1 MGKKKISNTQP
12 SCDFCFSKHGLEDL
26 ESLYPTLIKVAGC
39 NELPLLDLSSIQ
51 MDLEQILASVV
62 ERVIC
67 LKAESKGK
75 GLPVNIIS
83 SLKYQK
89 GSCEPESNQQCLS
102 KSSLVVKA
110 NPDKP
115 LTLIISQRSGPCPNS
130 QSILPV
136 ISSGFSKAKPS
147 VSAFGL
153 RRSSRSSVEE
163 APEANSPTSDK
174 NQLSASY
181 AIPNKFWELMEPY
194 CAEITEANVSYLES
208 LIRSYQHLE
217 SIYFHLP
224 VLKQSESCKNE
235 TSEAPACKRLR
246 RGSSQIFQQATTDES
261 LCSLNNCNSSMS
273 SSQLLNVTKYL
284 ETELKKPVPE
294 SSMLSK
300 ISQSLLESCYQDDIL
315 SNFSGK
321 LNFTTNQVKDNE
333 VEDNQSGCTDP
344 SSSDY
349 GTISSEAL
357 HVNRYNNNTNSS
369 NTLINSQV
377 TNYPSSGSTITNH
390 NFLIDPHLLT
400 SRASEPLKSIAK
412 QLRVSS
418 SYRVEKKIAQA
429 IDELG
434 LFPLS
439 VLHPKVS
446 PLVESKE
453 DCNPHNISS
462 SAVCHDTVSHSTK
475 LIIRKNKI
483 TSSNSVKSSPLKHSD
498 EVQDTLEKNHVFKKR
513 RVNNDKSLS
522 PLPEHHKNTSCEPNP
537 TDIEHSTELSLLPV
551 KMENINPIIDN
562 NNDNNNNGRIKST
575 CYLKKLKRKN
585 LKMSKSLCYKNKLRN
600 TVNSNSTHNEI
611 LYNGIT
617 PSLDDS
623 IESNKS
629 DCIPNSHPDPN
640 LPTIDT
646 EYFSDLDNPPGK
658 HDPHINVGP
667 RSRNGFTTQLSTENE
682 KRPIDPTSPKQI
694 HHSLRHN
701 RFSPNN
707 LSGSHC
713 NTDSNPLYGSLENH
727 EPVLV
732 NGDLSLSEFHSEKL
746 TENDRLGDKPNSNCN
761 TFEGDCE
768 TARVLDSNLHSSLN
782 QNNEQFTSPLQNGQL
797 KFKIDSDWT
806 ERTNKTNDLT
816 GKSSHEAS
824 PIIQHNDSKSP
835 DCGINTVIQNHMFF
849 SQDTPSTATTQYG
862 SGAVDDIGWA
872 IVQRQRELRLLCTAN
887 HRMLRRLVQAARRD
901 MQRQEIQR
909 RLAIAD
915 ADVIEAYNKLE
926 SYRPHRKPPLKRDR
940 DISWKALKER
950 RKILKELEAFDAKS
964 P

>member
-1 MGKKKISNTQP
+1 MGKKKLSNTQP

-26 ESLYPTLIKVAGC
+26 ESLYPTLLKVAGC

-51 MDLEQILASVV
+51 MDLEQVLASVV

-89 GSCEPESNQQCLS
+89 GSSEPESNQQCLS

-130 QSILPV
+130 QSILPA
-136 ISSGFSKAKPS
+136 ISSGLSKVKPS
-147 VSAFGL
+147 VSPFGL

-163 APEANSPTSDK
+163 APEPNSPTSDK

-224 VLKQSESCKNE
+224 VLRQSESCKNE
-235 TSEAPACKRLR
+235 TNEAPACKRLR
-246 RGSSQIFQQATTDES
+246 RGSQIFQQATTDES
-261 LCSLNNCNSSMS
+261 SCSLNNCNSSMS

-294 SSMLSK
+294 SSMLNK

-321 LNFTTNQVKDNE
+321 LNFTTHQVTNDE
-333 VEDNQSGCTDP
+333 FEDNHSESTDP
-344 SSSDY
+344 SGSDH
-349 GTISSEAL
+349 GTVSAEAL
-357 HVNRYNNNTNSS
+357 HISRYNNNSNSS
-369 NTLINSQV
+369 NAVINSQV

-390 NFLIDPHLLT
+390 DFLVDPHLLT
-400 SRASEPLKSIAK
+400 SRASEPLKSLAK

-446 PLVESKE
+446 PLVESKG
-453 DCNPHNISS
+453 DCNPHNLSS
-462 SAVCHDTVSHSTK
+462 SALCNDAVSHSTK

-483 TSSNSVKSSPLKHSD
+483 TSSNPVKSGPLKHSE
-498 EVQDTLEKNHVFKKR
+498 EVQDTLEKNHVFKKC
-513 RVNNDKSLS
+513 RVNNDKPLS
-522 PLPEHHKNTSCEPNP
+522 PLPEHHKNASCEPNP
-537 TDIEHSTELSLLPV
+537 SDIAHSTELSLLPV
-551 KMENINPIIDN
+551 KMENINPIVDDDN
-562 NNDNNNNGRIKST
+562 NNNNNNGRIKST
-575 CYLKKLKRKN
+575 CYIKKLKRRN
-585 LKMSKSLCYKNKLRN
+585 LKMSKSLCYRNKLRN
-600 TVNSNSTHNEI
+600 TVNSNNTHNEI

-617 PSLDDS
+617 SSLNDS
-623 IESNKS
+623 MELNKS
-629 DCIPNSHPDPN
+629 DRIPNSHPDPN
-640 LPTIDT
+640 IPTVDN

-658 HDPHINVGP
+658 QDLHTDVSP
-667 RSRNGFTTQLSTENE
+667 RSRDSFTTQLSTENA
-682 KRPIDPTSPKQI
+682 KRLIYPTSPSKQV
-694 HHSLRHN
+694 HHSLRYN

-707 LSGSHC
+707 LSGFHC
-713 NTDSNPLYGSLENH
+713 NGDSNPLIGSLEDH

-746 TENDRLGDKPNSNCN
+746 TENDRLCDKPSSNCN
-761 TFEGDCE
+761 TFEGGCE
-768 TARVLDSNLHSSLN
+768 TAQVLDSNLHSSLS
-782 QNNEQFTSPLQNGQL
+782 QINEQCTTPLQNSQL
-797 KFKIDSDWT
+797 KFKMESNWT
-806 ERTNKTNDLT
+806 ERTNHLT

-835 DCGINTVIQNHMFF
+835 DCGINTMVQNHMLF
-849 SQDTPSTATTQYG
+849 SQDTPSTATTQHG
-862 SGAVDDIGWA
+862 SSAGDDIGWA
-872 IVQRQRELRLLCTAN
+872 IIQRQRELRLLCTAN